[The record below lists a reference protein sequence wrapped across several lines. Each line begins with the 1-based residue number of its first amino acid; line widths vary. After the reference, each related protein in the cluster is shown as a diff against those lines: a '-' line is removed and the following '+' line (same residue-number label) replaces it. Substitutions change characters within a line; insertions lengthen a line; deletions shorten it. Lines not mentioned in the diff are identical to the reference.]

1 MQKKECKLLIKYLV
15 VWVVCAVIV
24 FLPFFSGRKSL
35 VIMDDGFNQCYPAL
49 KYLGDWYRDLLRG
62 NFKMYD
68 FSIGY
73 GDGVIGSMSWYGF
86 GDILLLPFCFAPAS
100 LLEVSYTLSIL
111 FRLFLAGMFFI
122 FALKKD
128 LPDYAKIVAAMMYSF
143 CPYVFQ
149 YSFIFLI
156 FATPMVW
163 LPLIFSGYKDVVS
176 GKKTFSKRMF
186 LGVLFLSVCGFYFLY
201 MTIIVFI
208 ALLVVE
214 LLFGNRDNRILR
226 VIINASLG
234 VLSSAIVLIPV
245 VLHFLQSPRT
255 SGISITLAGL
265 LGFGQYN
272 GLYERNP
279 IFATFSQM
287 NNNGGYYNAFN
298 LPQVQILTIIGIVFF
313 IHHRKEIR
321 RNKVFLLAF
330 ILVFAMFSNGAAL
343 IMNSF
348 SMVYFRHHF
357 FIYFGLAYITAELLP
372 LMHEKWNWLD
382 TAFSLSFVAI
392 NAALLFKTKIAEG
405 GGKDIAIYMILT
417 LAMITVLQKRARM
430 EIVAAISV
438 LFVALYGY
446 FYNAPFEKNGHGF
459 VGYTFW
465 LKGAGN
471 EIASTQLREL
481 PLEDRTESFER
492 MDVRGKSINASLYY
506 DIPTTYSYYSICNGN
521 VLKFLAEYGVST
533 AIQGP
538 FIYQGLDERQVLES
552 LFCTSYY
559 NNGTE
564 EDLAVKNEYKL
575 PMGICIDKVV
585 SQEDIIGLSQLEKQ
599 MLLTRA
605 IVLDEDETKNDNY
618 DETYLNRYEIS
629 LNELPCTVENEGWIE
644 IADGMLNAESGA
656 KLIVNYPKTVLDR
669 GFAELYLVLPDF
681 YSTELKDIIIDNKV
695 LRVRT
700 REDEAYLPNY
710 DRYINISDISE
721 SGCVEISFFGGGNY
735 NYNGVKVI
743 EVRDENF
750 DEVISEL
757 EDKSLKDYRY
767 EKNAITGWTDN
778 SADSYMLF
786 SIPFSSGWKAYVD
799 GVETKV
805 NRADNGLMAIALR
818 GGKHSIRLKYTTPG
832 LIVGAIVSV
841 ISLFM
846 SFLAMRNS
854 KKLGRV

>member
-1 MQKKECKLLIKYLV
+1 MQKRDYKLLIKYLV
-15 VWVVCAVIV
+15 VWVICAVII

-73 GDGVIGSMSWYGF
+73 GDDVIGSMSWYGF

-149 YSFIFLI
+149 YSFIFLF

-186 LGVLFLSVCGFYFLY
+186 LGVLFLSMCGFYFLY
-201 MTIIVFI
+201 MTVVVFI
-208 ALLVVE
+208 VLLAVE
-214 LLFGNRDNRILR
+214 LLFGNRDSKILR
-226 VIINASLG
+226 VIANASLG
-234 VLSSAIVLIPV
+234 VLSSAVVLIPV

-255 SGISITLAGL
+255 SGISITLSGL

-287 NNNGGYYNAFN
+287 NNNGGYYNVFN

-313 IHHRKEIR
+313 IHHRKEIH

-330 ILVFAMFSNGAAL
+330 ILAFAMFSNGAAL

-348 SMVYFRHHF
+348 SMIYFRHHF

-382 TAFSLSFVAI
+382 TVFSLLFVTI

-430 EIVAAISV
+430 EIVAAI
-438 LFVALYGY
+438 L
-446 FYNAPFEKNGHGF
+446 
-459 VGYTFW
+459 
-465 LKGAGN
+465 
-471 EIASTQLREL
+471 
-481 PLEDRTESFER
+481 
-492 MDVRGKSINASLYY
+492 
-506 DIPTTYSYYSICNGN
+506 
-521 VLKFLAEYGVST
+521 
-533 AIQGP
+533 
-538 FIYQGLDERQVLES
+538 
-552 LFCTSYY
+552 
-559 NNGTE
+559 
-564 EDLAVKNEYKL
+564 
-575 PMGICIDKVV
+575 
-585 SQEDIIGLSQLEKQ
+585 
-599 MLLTRA
+599 
-605 IVLDEDETKNDNY
+605 
-618 DETYLNRYEIS
+618 
-629 LNELPCTVENEGWIE
+629 
-644 IADGMLNAESGA
+644 
-656 KLIVNYPKTVLDR
+656 
-669 GFAELYLVLPDF
+669 
-681 YSTELKDIIIDNKV
+681 
-695 LRVRT
+695 
-700 REDEAYLPNY
+700 
-710 DRYINISDISE
+710 
-721 SGCVEISFFGGGNY
+721 
-735 NYNGVKVI
+735 
-743 EVRDENF
+743 
-750 DEVISEL
+750 
-757 EDKSLKDYRY
+757 
-767 EKNAITGWTDN
+767 
-778 SADSYMLF
+778 
-786 SIPFSSGWKAYVD
+786 
-799 GVETKV
+799 
-805 NRADNGLMAIALR
+805 
-818 GGKHSIRLKYTTPG
+818 
-832 LIVGAIVSV
+832 
-841 ISLFM
+841 
-846 SFLAMRNS
+846 
-854 KKLGRV
+854 